1 MKEPLIK
8 PYGAIKD
15 CAEACGVSVTTVKAI
30 IKSGFT
36 RGRADT
42 IYALRTYIDEA
53 GYTIQ
58 YTPKQEKP

>member
-1 MKEPLIK
+1 MRKRPILK

-15 CAEACGVSVTTVKAI
+15 CAEACGVSVTTVKSI

-42 IYALRTYIDEA
+42 IYALRIYIDEA
-53 GYTIQ
+53 GYTINQ
-58 YTPKQEKP
+58 KTNQK